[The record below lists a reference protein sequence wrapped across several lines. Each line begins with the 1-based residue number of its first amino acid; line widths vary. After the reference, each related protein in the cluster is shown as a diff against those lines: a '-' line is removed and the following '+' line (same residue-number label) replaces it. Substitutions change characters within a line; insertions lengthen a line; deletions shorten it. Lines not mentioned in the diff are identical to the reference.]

1 MWHIAKMPAADFK
14 LSMQGSWSF
23 FKLQYQIHKDRQIA
37 LHQKQK
43 KRNFESIFPVGV
55 GVGVDKQTSR
65 QKKKLHVFDS

>member
-55 GVGVDKQTSR
+55 GVDKQTSW